1 MEARAIAALL
11 LLPIVVVLIYAG
23 IHEYR
28 RYKSEGRASYGLAYD
43 KETGT
48 TYVTGISENEDA
60 YDPNGFD
67 PSDHNERQS
76 RKETNDEDG

>member
-1 MEARAIAALL
+1 MEANLVAAVI
-11 LLPIVVVLIYAG
+11 LLPITVVLIYAG

-48 TYVTGISENEDA
+48 TYVTGISEDEDSF
-60 YDPNGFD
+60 DPNDFD

-76 RKETNDEDG
+76 RNEADNERA